1 MLDAFVQIKF
11 GFIGFIG
18 FIGFSGEFSR
28 QFRYLNL
35 RFLISVFPEYH
46 AF

>member
-11 GFIGFIG
+11 GFIG